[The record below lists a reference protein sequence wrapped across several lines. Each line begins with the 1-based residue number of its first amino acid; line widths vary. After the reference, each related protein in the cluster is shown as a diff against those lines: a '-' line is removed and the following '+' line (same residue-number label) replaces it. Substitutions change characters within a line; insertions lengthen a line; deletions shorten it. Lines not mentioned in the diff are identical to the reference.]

1 MRNIFSHS
9 KENGFQFGKKICT
22 VAIALALVFPFAR
35 TATAAGVTSLSDTLT
50 RLKASTAAD
59 HTIYFV
65 TPTGLS
71 AAQTITLTFSA
82 DFTGVSSIAH
92 TDVDFATGSSAT
104 CTSATYTE
112 QTLAASPSGAT
123 WGIGASGQVIT
134 ITSGTGTV
142 TANRCVRI
150 KIGTNATT
158 GSTGVNQITNG
169 AADDDDTLTIGGT
182 FGDSGTLAYD
192 IITDDQVSIT
202 ATVAPSITFTVDD
215 NTVGFGT
222 LSSTTGRWA
231 TGDTLGGNATA
242 GNTPTAAHTLT
253 IGTNASS
260 GYSVTYNGATLTSS
274 GNTITAASISSDS
287 DGTTGSEQFAL
298 SVSASGDAT
307 IASGYARGTNSSW
320 NFVPSTTTT
329 IVSETVPTATETL
342 SVSYLANISAL
353 TEAGSYSTTLTYIA
367 TGNF

>member
-1 MRNIFSHS
+1 MSLYSAQHR
-9 KENGFQFGKKICT
+9 FGLHKKL
-22 VAIALALVFPFAR
+22 LAAAVSLMLFFPAVR
-35 TATAAGVTSLSDTLT
+35 PATAAGVTSLSDTLT

-59 HTIYFV
+59 HTIFFV
-65 TPTGLS
+65 TPTGLT
-71 AAQTITLTFSA
+71 AGQTITLTFSS
-82 DFTGVSSIAH
+82 DFTGVSGIAFG
-92 TDVDFATGSSAT
+92 DVDFATGSTAT

-123 WGIGASGQVIT
+123 WGIGSSGQVIT

-158 GSTGVNQITNG
+158 GTTGTNQISNG

-182 FGDSGTLAYD
+182 FGDSGTLSYD

-242 GNTPTAAHTLT
+242 GNTPTAAHTLSV
-253 IGTNASS
+253 GTNASS
-260 GYSVTYNGATLTSS
+260 GYSVTYNGATLTSG
-274 GNTITAASISSDS
+274 GNTITAASISTDS

-298 SVSASGDAT
+298 SVSTSGDAT

-320 NFVPSTTTT
+320 NFVPGTTTT
-329 IVSETVPTATETL
+329 IVSETGPTATETL
-342 SVSYLANISAL
+342 SVSYLANISSL

>member
-1 MRNIFSHS
+1 MHS
-9 KENGFQFGKKICT
+9 THHNFIFGKKL
-22 VAIALALVFPFAR
+22 IALFVSLILFFPAIKP
-35 TATAAGVTSLSDTLT
+35 ATAAGITSFSDTLS
-50 RLKASTAAD
+50 RLKQNTAAD
-59 HTIYFV
+59 HTIFFV
-65 TPTGLS
+65 TPTGLT
-71 AAQTITLTFSA
+71 AGQTITLTFSS
-82 DFTGVSSIAH
+82 DFTGVGSIAFG
-92 TDVDFATGSSAT
+92 DVDFATGSSAT

-158 GSTGVNQITNG
+158 GTTGTNQITNG
-169 AADDDDTLTIGGT
+169 PLDDDDTLTIGGT
-182 FGDSGTLAYD
+182 FGDSGTLQYD
-192 IITDDQVSIT
+192 IISDDQVSIT

-242 GNTPTAAHTLT
+242 GNTPTAAHTLS

-260 GYSVTYNGATLTSS
+260 GYAITYNGATLTS
-274 GNTITAASISSDS
+274 GANTITAASISNDS
-287 DGTTGSEQFAL
+287 DGITGTEQFAL
-298 SVSASGDAT
+298 SVSTSGDAT
-307 IASGYARGTNSSW
+307 IASGYARGTNSTW
-320 NFVPSTTTT
+320 NFVPGTTTT
-329 IVSETVPTATETL
+329 IVSETVPTATETI

>member
-1 MRNIFSHS
+1 MRNVNPAIL
-9 KENGFQFGKKICT
+9 KKRLKHFFVVI
-22 VAIALALVFPFAR
+22 ISLALLLPNIQVAQ
-35 TATAAGVTSLSDTLT
+35 AAAITSFSDTLS
-50 RLKASTAAD
+50 RLKASTAAN

-65 TPTGLS
+65 TPTGLT
-71 AAQTITLTFSA
+71 AGQDITLTFSA
-82 DFTGVSSIAH
+82 DFTGVSSIVFG
-92 TDVDFATGSSAT
+92 DVDFATGDSAT
-104 CTSATYTE
+104 CTSASYTE
-112 QTLAASPSGAT
+112 QTLAGTPSGAT

-150 KIGTNATT
+150 KIGTNATSGTT
-158 GSTGVNQITNG
+158 GSNQISNG
-169 AADDDDTLTIGGT
+169 AADDDDTLAVGGT
-182 FGDSGTLAYD
+182 FGDSGTLSYD
-192 IITDDQVSIT
+192 IISDDQVSIS
-202 ATVAPSITFTVDD
+202 ATVAPTISFTVDD

-222 LSSTTGRWA
+222 LSSSTGRWA
-231 TGDTLGGNATA
+231 TGDTTGGNASA
-242 GNTPTAAHTLT
+242 GSTPTAAHTLT
-253 IGTNASS
+253 VGTNAAS
-260 GYSVTYNGATLTSS
+260 GYSVTYYGATLTSG
-274 GNTITAASISSDS
+274 GNTITAASITTDS

-320 NFVPSTTTT
+320 NFVANTATT

-342 SVSYLANISAL
+342 SVSYLANISTL